1 MAAKEAVRSQAR
13 PYGQIW
19 YPPNHAKCGI
29 VKSSSTAQHFKMKCI
44 EWLSGDRADI
54 KKIYQLRIHK
64 FIFQALTSNAVAL
77 GIDLNPETNIC
88 DFETALIP
96 PIRGY
101 FLNALL
107 AVLLL
112 PFLPNS
118 T

>member
-29 VKSSSTAQHFKMKCI
+29 VKSSSTALHFKMKCI

-64 FIFQALTSNAVAL
+64 YWHIQVYIPSVNKLLGSTSIQRLTSVIL
-77 GIDLNPETNIC
+77 KQP
-88 DFETALIP
+88 
-96 PIRGY
+96 
-101 FLNALL
+101 
-107 AVLLL
+107 
-112 PFLPNS
+112 
-118 T
+118 

>member
-64 FIFQALTSNAVAL
+64 
-77 GIDLNPETNIC
+77 
-88 DFETALIP
+88 
-96 PIRGY
+96 
-101 FLNALL
+101 
-107 AVLLL
+107 
-112 PFLPNS
+112 
-118 T
+118 